1 MLGNYLFGADKF
13 TIIADL
19 DRYKYSGYDTGFD
32 LSRSLLFD
40 GNWSDKNVIMYGADM
55 SSSVH
60 IDNKK

>member
-32 LSRSLLFD
+32 LSGSLLFD
-40 GNWSDKNVIMYGADM
+40 GNWSDKNVIMYGADV

>member
-13 TIIADL
+13 TIIDDL

-32 LSRSLLFD
+32 LSGSLLFD